1 MNDMAANIQQP
12 DFLMQEE
19 ESLTTSG
26 NQMKRILLVDNQA
39 HVLRV
44 MKLSLD
50 RNGYEVDTALSGDV
64 ALRMLRETRY
74 DVLITDNALTK
85 MDGQQLIDTVSE
97 QFQSRAPI
105 MFLVT
110 DQDVSDQDIEPLE
123 RWSEAYDRTE
133 CMEKPISLRYLV
145 GRLNELFGKYDTQ

>member
-1 MNDMAANIQQP
+1 MAANIQQS
-12 DFLMQEE
+12 DFHAC
-19 ESLTTSG
+19 ESACLSVSA

-50 RNGYEVDTALSGDV
+50 RNGYEVDTALSADV
-64 ALRMLRETRY
+64 ALGMLRKQKY
-74 DVLITDNALTK
+74 DVLITDNSLSK
-85 MDGQQLIDTVSE
+85 MDGQQLIDTIAD

-110 DQDVSDQDIEPLE
+110 ESNIELLE
-123 RWSEAYDRTE
+123 QWCSTIDRTE

-145 GRLNELFGKYDTQ
+145 GRLNELFGKYESD

>member
-1 MNDMAANIQQP
+1 MAANLQQ
-12 DFLMQEE
+12 
-19 ESLTTSG
+19 SG
-26 NQMKRILLVDNQA
+26 PHLSTMTQSMATQTRMKRILLVDNQA

-74 DVLITDNALTK
+74 DVMIVENTLAK
-85 MDGQQLIDTVSE
+85 MNGQQLIETVSH
-97 QFQSRAPI
+97 QFRSTAPA

-110 DQDVSDQDIEPLE
+110 NTGANELE
-123 RWSEAYDRTE
+123 DWSASQERTE
-133 CMEKPISLRYLV
+133 CVEKPISLRYLV
-145 GRLNELFGKYDTQ
+145 GRLNELFGKYDYD

>member
-1 MNDMAANIQQP
+1 MAANLQQSEP
-12 DFLMQEE
+12 QLSNMARSTATQ
-19 ESLTTSG
+19 
-26 NQMKRILLVDNQA
+26 NAMKRILLVDNQA

-74 DVLITDNALTK
+74 DVLIVENALAK
-85 MDGQQLIDTVSE
+85 MDGRQLIDTIAH
-97 QFQSRAPI
+97 QFRSTAPA

-110 DQDVSDQDIEPLE
+110 DADSSELE
-123 RWSEAYDRTE
+123 SWSAALERTE
-133 CMEKPISLRYLV
+133 CVEKPISLRYLV
-145 GRLNELFGKYDTQ
+145 GRLNELFGKYDYA

>member
-50 RNGYEVDTALSGDV
+50 RNGYEVDTALSADV

-105 MFLVT
+105 MFL
-110 DQDVSDQDIEPLE
+110 
-123 RWSEAYDRTE
+123 TE